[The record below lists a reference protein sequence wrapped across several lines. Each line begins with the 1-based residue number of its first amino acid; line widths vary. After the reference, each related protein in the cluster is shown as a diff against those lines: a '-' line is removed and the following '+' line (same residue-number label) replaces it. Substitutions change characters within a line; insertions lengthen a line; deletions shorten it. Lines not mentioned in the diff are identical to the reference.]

1 MRMTLLLF
9 CPLLLA
15 GCGGTPSSSMQTP
28 TSTPASS
35 IGPSTPTAHSESS
48 GESATLVAYF
58 SVTSNT
64 KKLAEYASRHL
75 KSELFEIVPKQVY
88 TQEDINYNGDCR
100 ANREQNDDSSRP
112 EILNQIADISKY
124 DTIVLGYPIWWGQA
138 PKIMYSFVEA
148 YDLKGK
154 TILPF
159 CTSGSSPIGTSATNL
174 AKSAP
179 EANWLTGER
188 FASSA
193 SSSDIANWL
202 DANLKKET
210 TMKLTIDGK
219 PQNVTWAVNESV
231 KALKSIA
238 TNGLTIK
245 MEEYGGFEQTGSIG
259 QSIVRDDKNID
270 VEPGDIVL
278 YAGNQISVFYKSH
291 AWSYTRLGHINA
303 SQSELENALK
313 KDSIEFVLS
322 GK

>member
-15 GCGGTPSSSMQTP
+15 GCGRTPSSSTQTP
-28 TSTPASS
+28 ASTPASS
-35 IGPSTPTAHSESS
+35 IGPSTPIAHSESS
-48 GESATLVAYF
+48 GENTTLVAYF
-58 SVTSNT
+58 SVTNNT

-75 KSELFEIVPKQVY
+75 ESELFEIVPKQVY

-124 DTIVLGYPIWWGQA
+124 DIIVLGYPIWWGQA

-179 EANWLTGER
+179 EANWLPGER
-188 FASSA
+188 FAASA

-202 DANLKKET
+202 DANLTKET

-219 PQNVTWAVNESV
+219 SQNVTWAENESV

-238 TNGLTIK
+238 ANGLTIK
-245 MEEYGGFEQTGSIG
+245 MEEYGGFEQTGPIG
-259 QSIVRDDKNID
+259 QSIVRDDKHID

-313 KDSIEFVLS
+313 KGSIEFVLS
-322 GK
+322 EK